1 MAKQIYISVTNDIVT
16 DQRVNK
22 VARTI
27 LSSGVSVT
35 LVGRI
40 RKGSLPIGTNQ
51 FKIKRFRMVFNRGAL
66 FYACFNFRLFFYL
79 LFRKMDLLL
88 ANDLDTLPA
97 NYLVSRIKRI
107 PLVYDSHEYFTGVP
121 ELQDREIVKGIWKWI
136 EKRIFPNLKYIYT
149 VSQSIADIY
158 KEEYNREVKVVRNL
172 SPGWKPV
179 NKPSRSELGI
189 AEGKRILILQGSGI
203 NIERG
208 AEEAVEAMLY
218 VENAILLIIGEGDVM
233 DQLKK
238 SVDQMDLSGKILF
251 INKMSYAKLL
261 EYTSLGDVGLTLD
274 KDTNLNYR
282 YSLPNKLFDYIQARV
297 PVLASKLV
305 EVEKIIR
312 NYKIGELI
320 DSHEPK
326 YIAEKLNFML
336 DSEDKRRE
344 WKKNL
349 EKAAEELC
357 WENEERKLIEI
368 FENAGLTFE
377 DKAENMLF
385 YL

>member
-1 MAKQIYISVTNDIVT
+1 MAKQIYISVTNDILS

-27 LSSGVSVT
+27 LSSGVSVA

-40 RKGSLPIGTNQ
+40 RKGSFPVGTNP

-121 ELQDREIVKGIWKWI
+121 ELQNRKIVKGIWKWI

-149 VSQSIADIY
+149 VNQSIADLY
-158 KEEYNREVKVVRNL
+158 KEEYNKDVKVVRNL

-179 NKPSRSELGI
+179 NKPSRSKLGI
-189 AEGKRILILQGSGI
+189 PEGKRILILQGSGI

-218 VENAILLIIGEGDVM
+218 IENAILLIIGEGDVI

-238 SVDQMDLSGKILF
+238 SADQMDLSGKILF
-251 INKMSYAKLL
+251 INKMPYAKLL

-312 NYKIGELI
+312 NYEIGELI

-326 YIAEKLNFML
+326 HIAEKLNFML

-344 WKKNL
+344 WKRNL
-349 EKAAEELC
+349 EQAAEELC
-357 WENEERKLIEI
+357 WENEEKKLIEI
-368 FENAGLTFE
+368 FESAGLDFI
-377 DKAENMLF
+377 D
-385 YL
+385 

>member
-1 MAKQIYISVTNDIVT
+1 MVRRIYISVTNDIVT

-27 LSSGVSVT
+27 LSSGVSVA

-40 RKGSLPIGTNQ
+40 RKGSLPIGTTPL
-51 FKIKRFRMVFNRGAL
+51 KIKRFRMVFNRGAL

-121 ELQDREIVKGIWKWI
+121 ELQDRKIVKGIWKWI

-149 VSQSIADIY
+149 VSQSIADLY

-172 SPGWKPV
+172 SLGWKSV

-189 AEGKRILILQGSGI
+189 AAGKRILILQGSGI

-233 DQLKK
+233 DQLKN
-238 SVDQMDLSGKILF
+238 SVDQMDLRGKVLF
-251 INKMSYAKLL
+251 LNKMTYAKLL

-305 EVEKIIR
+305 EVEKIIMDY
-312 NYKIGELI
+312 NIGELI

-326 YIAEKLNFML
+326 HIAEKLNFML

-344 WKKNL
+344 WKRNL

-357 WENEERKLIEI
+357 WENEEGKLIEI
-368 FENAGLTFE
+368 FENAGLIF
-377 DKAENMLF
+377 KNKC
-385 YL
+385 

>member
-1 MAKQIYISVTNDIVT
+1 MTKQIYISVTNDIVT

-40 RKGSLPIGTNQ
+40 RKGSLPVGTNPC
-51 FKIKRFRMVFNRGAL
+51 KIKRFRMVFNRGAL

-121 ELQDREIVKGIWKWI
+121 ELQDREIVKGIWKLI

-149 VSQSIADIY
+149 VSQSIADLY

-238 SVDQMDLSGKILF
+238 SVDQMNLSGKILF

-282 YSLPNKLFDYIQARV
+282 CRLPNKLFDYIQARV

-312 NYKIGELI
+312 NYEIGELI

-326 YIAEKLNFML
+326 HIAEKINFML
-336 DSEDKRRE
+336 DSKDKRRE

-349 EKAAEELC
+349 EQAAEELC
-357 WENEERKLIEI
+357 WENEEGKLIEI
-368 FENAGLTFE
+368 FENAGLTF
-377 DKAENMLF
+377 KNKC
-385 YL
+385 

>member
-27 LSSGVSVT
+27 LSSGVSVA

-40 RKGSLPIGTNQ
+40 RKGSLPIGTNP

-66 FYACFNFRLFFYL
+66 FYASFNFRLFFYL

-107 PLVYDSHEYFTGVP
+107 PLVYDSHEYFTEVP
-121 ELQDREIVKGIWKWI
+121 ELQDRKIVKGIWTWI

-149 VSQSIADIY
+149 VSQSIADLY

-172 SPGWKPV
+172 SLGWKPV

-251 INKMSYAKLL
+251 INKMPYAKLL

-312 NYKIGELI
+312 DYKIGELI

-326 YIAEKLNFML
+326 HIAEKLNFML
-336 DSEDKRRE
+336 NSEDKRRE

-349 EKAAEELC
+349 EQAAEELC
-357 WENEERKLIEI
+357 WENEEGKLIEI

-377 DKAENMLF
+377 NKPKI
-385 YL
+385 

>member
-1 MAKQIYISVTNDIVT
+1 MVRRIYISVTNDIVT

-27 LSSGVSVT
+27 LSSGVSVA

-40 RKGSLPIGTNQ
+40 RKGSLPIGTTPL
-51 FKIKRFRMVFNRGAL
+51 KIKRFRMVFNRGAL

-121 ELQDREIVKGIWKWI
+121 ELQDRKIVKGIWKWI

-149 VSQSIADIY
+149 VSQSIADLY

-172 SPGWKPV
+172 SLGWKSV

-189 AEGKRILILQGSGI
+189 AAGKRILILQGSGI

-233 DQLKK
+233 DQLKN
-238 SVDQMDLSGKILF
+238 SVDQMDLRGKVLF
-251 INKMSYAKLL
+251 LNKMTYAKLL

-305 EVEKIIR
+305 EVEKIIMDY
-312 NYKIGELI
+312 NIGELI

-326 YIAEKLNFML
+326 HIAEKLNFML

-344 WKKNL
+344 WKRNL

-357 WENEERKLIEI
+357 WENEEGKLIEI

-377 DKAENMLF
+377 NKSKI
-385 YL
+385 

>member
-27 LSSGVSVT
+27 LSSGVSVA
-35 LVGRI
+35 LVGRV
-40 RKGSLPIGTNQ
+40 RKGSLPVGKNP
-51 FKIKRFRMVFNRGAL
+51 FNIKRFRMVFNRGAL

-121 ELQDREIVKGIWKWI
+121 ELQDRKIVKGIWKWI

-149 VSQSIADIY
+149 VSQSIADLY

-172 SPGWKPV
+172 SLGWKPV

-218 VENAILLIIGEGDVM
+218 IENAILLIIGEGDVM

-251 INKMSYAKLL
+251 INKMPYAKLL

-326 YIAEKLNFML
+326 HIAEKLNFML

-349 EKAAEELC
+349 EQAAEELC
-357 WENEERKLIEI
+357 WENEEGKLIEI
-368 FENAGLTFE
+368 FENAGLTF
-377 DKAENMLF
+377 KNKC
-385 YL
+385 

>member
-1 MAKQIYISVTNDIVT
+1 
-16 DQRVNK
+16 
-22 VARTI
+22 
-27 LSSGVSVT
+27 
-35 LVGRI
+35 
-40 RKGSLPIGTNQ
+40 
-51 FKIKRFRMVFNRGAL
+51 MVFNRGAL

-97 NYLVSRIKRI
+97 NYIVSRIKRI

-121 ELQDREIVKGIWKWI
+121 ELQDRKIVKGIWKWI

-149 VSQSIADIY
+149 VSQSIADLY

-172 SPGWKPV
+172 SLGWKSV

-189 AEGKRILILQGSGI
+189 AAGKRILILQGSGI

-233 DQLKK
+233 DQLKN
-238 SVDQMDLSGKILF
+238 SVDQMDLRGKVLF
-251 INKMSYAKLL
+251 LNKMTYAKLL

-305 EVEKIIR
+305 EVEKIIMDY
-312 NYKIGELI
+312 NIGELI

-326 YIAEKLNFML
+326 HIAEKLNFML

-344 WKKNL
+344 WKRNL

-357 WENEERKLIEI
+357 WENEEGKLIEI

-377 DKAENMLF
+377 NKSKI
-385 YL
+385 

>member
-1 MAKQIYISVTNDIVT
+1 MVKQIYISVTNDIVT

-27 LSSGVSVT
+27 LSSGISVA
-35 LVGRI
+35 LVGRV
-40 RKGSLPIGTNQ
+40 RKGSLPVGTNP
-51 FKIKRFRMVFNRGAL
+51 FKIKRFRMVFSRGAL

-79 LFRKMDLLL
+79 LFRKMDMLL

-121 ELQDREIVKGIWKWI
+121 ELQDRKIVKGIWKWI

-149 VSQSIADIY
+149 VSQSIADLY

-172 SPGWKPV
+172 SLGWKPV

-189 AEGKRILILQGSGI
+189 AEEKRILILQGSGI

-251 INKMSYAKLL
+251 INKIPYAKLL

-297 PVLASKLV
+297 PVLASKLT

-312 NYKIGELI
+312 NYKIGEVI

-326 YIAEKLNFML
+326 HIAEKLNFML

-349 EKAAEELC
+349 EQAAEELC
-357 WENEERKLIEI
+357 WENEEGKLIEI
-368 FENAGLTFE
+368 FESVGLTF
-377 DKAENMLF
+377 KKKK
-385 YL
+385 

>member
-1 MAKQIYISVTNDIVT
+1 MTKQIYISVTNDIVT

-27 LSSGVSVT
+27 LSSGVSVA

-40 RKGSLPIGTNQ
+40 RKGSLPIGTNP

-79 LFRKMDLLL
+79 LFRKIDLLL

-121 ELQDREIVKGIWKWI
+121 ELQDRKIVKGIWKRI

-149 VSQSIADIY
+149 VSQSIADLY

-172 SPGWKPV
+172 SPRWKPV
-179 NKPSRSELGI
+179 NKPYRSELGI
-189 AEGKRILILQGSGI
+189 SEGKRILVLQGSGI

-251 INKMSYAKLL
+251 INKMPYAKLL

-312 NYKIGELI
+312 NYEIGELI

-326 YIAEKLNFML
+326 HIAEKLNFML

-349 EKAAEELC
+349 EQAAEELC
-357 WENEERKLIEI
+357 WENEEKKLIEI
-368 FENAGLTFE
+368 LESVGLSFENKQKKF
-377 DKAENMLF
+377 KNS
-385 YL
+385 

>member
-1 MAKQIYISVTNDIVT
+1 MVRQIYISVTNDIVT

-27 LSSGVSVT
+27 LSSGVSVA

-40 RKGSLPIGTNQ
+40 RKGSLPIGTNP

-79 LFRKMDLLL
+79 LLRKIDLLL

-107 PLVYDSHEYFTGVP
+107 PLVYDSHEYFTEVP
-121 ELQDREIVKGIWKWI
+121 ELQDRKIVKGIWKWI

-149 VSQSIADIY
+149 VSQSIADLY
-158 KEEYNREVKVVRNL
+158 KEEYNKEVKVVRNL
-172 SPGWKPV
+172 SLEWKPV
-179 NKPSRSELGI
+179 KKPSRSELGI

-208 AEEAVEAMLY
+208 AEEAIEAMLY
-218 VENAILLIIGEGDVM
+218 VENVILLIIGEGDVM

-251 INKMSYAKLL
+251 INKMPYAKLL

-312 NYKIGELI
+312 DYNIGELI

-326 YIAEKLNFML
+326 HIAEKLNFML

-349 EKAAEELC
+349 EQAAEELC
-357 WENEERKLIEI
+357 WENEEGKLIEI
-368 FENAGLTFE
+368 FKSAGLTFI
-377 DKAENMLF
+377 
-385 YL
+385 

>member
-1 MAKQIYISVTNDIVT
+1 MVKQIYISVTNDIVT

-27 LSSGVSVT
+27 LSSGVSVA

-40 RKGSLPIGTNQ
+40 RKGSLPIGTNP

-79 LFRKMDLLL
+79 LFRKMNLLI

-107 PLVYDSHEYFTGVP
+107 PLIYDSHEYFTEVP
-121 ELQDREIVKGIWKWI
+121 ELQNRKIVKGIWKWI

-149 VSQSIADIY
+149 VSQSIADLY

-172 SPGWKPV
+172 SLGWKPV
-179 NKPSRSELGI
+179 NKPSKSELGI

-238 SVDQMDLSGKILF
+238 SADQMDLSGKILF
-251 INKMSYAKLL
+251 INKMPYAKLL

-326 YIAEKLNFML
+326 HIAEKLNFML

-349 EKAAEELC
+349 ERAAEELC
-357 WENEERKLIEI
+357 WENEEGKLIEI
-368 FENAGLTFE
+368 FGNAGLTFE
-377 DKAENMLF
+377 DKQK
-385 YL
+385 

>member
-1 MAKQIYISVTNDIVT
+1 MVRQIYISVTNDIVT

-27 LSSGVSVT
+27 LSSGVSVA

-40 RKGSLPIGTNQ
+40 RKGSLPIGTNP

-66 FYACFNFRLFFYL
+66 FYASFNFRLFFYL

-107 PLVYDSHEYFTGVP
+107 PLVYDSHEYFTEVP
-121 ELQDREIVKGIWKWI
+121 ELQDRKIVKGIWTWI

-149 VSQSIADIY
+149 VSQSIADLY

-172 SPGWKPV
+172 SLGWKPV

-251 INKMSYAKLL
+251 INKMPYAKLL

-297 PVLASKLV
+297 PVLASKLM

-312 NYKIGELI
+312 DYKIGELI

-326 YIAEKLNFML
+326 HIAEKLNFML

-349 EKAAEELC
+349 EQAAEELC
-357 WENEERKLIEI
+357 WENEEGKLIEI

-377 DKAENMLF
+377 NKLKI
-385 YL
+385 

>member
-1 MAKQIYISVTNDIVT
+1 MVEYLIFMAKQIYISVTNDIVT

-27 LSSGVSVT
+27 LSSGASVA
-35 LVGRI
+35 LVGRV
-40 RKGSLPIGTNQ
+40 RKGGLPVGTNP
-51 FKIKRFRMVFNRGAL
+51 FNIKRFRMIFNRGAL

-79 LFRKMDLLL
+79 LFRKIDLLL

-121 ELQDREIVKGIWKWI
+121 ELQDRKIIKGIWKWI

-149 VSQSIADIY
+149 VSQSIADLY

-172 SPGWKPV
+172 SRGWKPM

-218 VENAILLIIGEGDVM
+218 VENAILLIIGEGDVVN
-233 DQLKK
+233 QLKK
-238 SVDQMDLSGKILF
+238 SVDQMDLSRKILF
-251 INKMSYAKLL
+251 INKMPYAKLL

-312 NYKIGELI
+312 DYKIGELI

-326 YIAEKLNFML
+326 HIAEKLNFML

-349 EKAAEELC
+349 EQAAEELC
-357 WENEERKLIEI
+357 WENEEGKLIEI
-368 FENAGLTFE
+368 LDSVGLTFE
-377 DKAENMLF
+377 KKG
-385 YL
+385 

>member
-1 MAKQIYISVTNDIVT
+1 MVKQIYISVTNDIVT

-27 LSSGVSVT
+27 LSSGVSVA

-40 RKGSLPIGTNQ
+40 RKGSFPVGTNP

-79 LFRKMDLLL
+79 LFRKIDLLL

-121 ELQDREIVKGIWKWI
+121 ELQNRKIVKGIWKWI

-149 VSQSIADIY
+149 VSQSIADLY

-179 NKPSRSELGI
+179 NKPYRSELGI
-189 AEGKRILILQGSGI
+189 SEGKRILVLQGSGI

-218 VENAILLIIGEGDVM
+218 VENAILLIIGEGDVI

-238 SVDQMDLSGKILF
+238 SVDQMDLSGMILF
-251 INKMSYAKLL
+251 INKMPYAKLL

-312 NYKIGELI
+312 NYEIGELI

-326 YIAEKLNFML
+326 HIAEKLNFML

-349 EKAAEELC
+349 EQAAEELC
-357 WENEERKLIEI
+357 WENEEGKLIEI
-368 FENAGLTFE
+368 FEKAGLTFE
-377 DKAENMLF
+377 DKSKI
-385 YL
+385 

>member
-1 MAKQIYISVTNDIVT
+1 MTKQIYISVTNDIVT
-16 DQRVNK
+16 DQRVKK

-27 LSSGVSVT
+27 LSSGVSVA

-40 RKGSLPIGTNQ
+40 RKGSLPIGTNP

-66 FYACFNFRLFFYL
+66 FYACFNVRLFFYL
-79 LFRKMDLLL
+79 LFRKIDLLL

-121 ELQDREIVKGIWKWI
+121 ELQDRKIVKGIWKWI

-149 VSQSIADIY
+149 VSRSIATLY
-158 KEEYNREVKVVRNL
+158 KEEYNREVNVVRNL
-172 SPGWKPV
+172 SLGWKPV

-233 DQLKK
+233 NQLKK

-251 INKMSYAKLL
+251 INKMPYAKLL

-312 NYKIGELI
+312 NYEIGELI
-320 DSHEPK
+320 NSHEPK
-326 YIAEKLNFML
+326 HIAEKLNFML

-349 EKAAEELC
+349 EQAAEELC
-357 WENEERKLIEI
+357 WENEEGKLIEI

-377 DKAENMLF
+377 KKG
-385 YL
+385 

>member
-1 MAKQIYISVTNDIVT
+1 MTKQIYISVTNDIVT

-27 LSSGVSVT
+27 LSSSVSVA

-40 RKGSLPIGTNQ
+40 RKGSLPIGTNP
-51 FKIKRFRMVFNRGAL
+51 FKIKQFRMVFNRGAL

-79 LFRKMDLLL
+79 LFRKIDLLL

-121 ELQDREIVKGIWKWI
+121 ELQDRKIVKGIWKWI

-149 VSQSIADIY
+149 VSQSIADLY

-172 SPGWKPV
+172 SLEWKPV

-208 AEEAVEAMLY
+208 GEEAVEAMLY
-218 VENAILLIIGEGDVM
+218 VENAILLIIGEGDVI

-238 SVDQMDLSGKILF
+238 SVDQMDLIEKILF
-251 INKMSYAKLL
+251 INKMPYAKLL

-312 NYKIGELI
+312 NYEIGELI

-326 YIAEKLNFML
+326 HIAEKINFML
-336 DSEDKRRE
+336 DSKDKRRE

-349 EKAAEELC
+349 EQAAEELC
-357 WENEERKLIEI
+357 WENEEGKLIEI
-368 FENAGLTFE
+368 FENAGLTF
-377 DKAENMLF
+377 KNKC
-385 YL
+385 

>member
-1 MAKQIYISVTNDIVT
+1 MTKQVYISVTNDIVT

-22 VARTI
+22 AARTI
-27 LSSGVSVT
+27 LSSGVSVA
-35 LVGRI
+35 LVGRV
-40 RKGSLPIGTNQ
+40 RKGSLPIGTNP

-66 FYACFNFRLFFYL
+66 FYASFNFRLFFYL
-79 LFRKMDLLL
+79 LFRKIDLLL

-121 ELQDREIVKGIWKWI
+121 ELQDRKIVKGIWKWI

-149 VSQSIADIY
+149 ISQSIADLY
-158 KEEYNREVKVVRNL
+158 KEEYNRDVKVVRNL
-172 SPGWKPV
+172 SFGWKPV

-238 SVDQMDLSGKILF
+238 SADQMDLSGKILF
-251 INKMSYAKLL
+251 INKMPYAKLL

-326 YIAEKLNFML
+326 HIAEKLNFML

-349 EKAAEELC
+349 EQAAEELC
-357 WENEERKLIEI
+357 WENEEGKLIEI

-377 DKAENMLF
+377 DK
-385 YL
+385 

>member
-27 LSSGVSVT
+27 LSSGVSVA

-40 RKGSLPIGTNQ
+40 RKGSFPVGTNP
-51 FKIKRFRMVFNRGAL
+51 FKITRFRMVFNRGAL
-66 FYACFNFRLFFYL
+66 FYACFNFRLFFFL

-121 ELQDREIVKGIWKWI
+121 ELQDRKIVKGIWKWI

-149 VSQSIADIY
+149 VSQSIADLY

-179 NKPSRSELGI
+179 NKPYRSELGI
-189 AEGKRILILQGSGI
+189 AEGKRILVLQGSGI

-218 VENAILLIIGEGDVM
+218 VENAILLIIGEGDVI

-251 INKMSYAKLL
+251 INKMPYAKLL

-312 NYKIGELI
+312 NYEIGELI

-326 YIAEKLNFML
+326 HIAEKLNFML

-344 WKKNL
+344 WKRNL
-349 EKAAEELC
+349 EQAAEELC
-357 WENEERKLIEI
+357 WENEEGKLIEI
-368 FENAGLTFE
+368 FENAGLAFI
-377 DKAENMLF
+377 
-385 YL
+385 

>member
-1 MAKQIYISVTNDIVT
+1 MVRQIYISVTNDIVT

-27 LSSGVSVT
+27 LSSGVSVA

-40 RKGSLPIGTNQ
+40 RKGSLPIGTNP

-66 FYACFNFRLFFYL
+66 FYACFNLRLFFYL
-79 LFRKMDLLL
+79 LFRKIDLLL

-97 NYLVSRIKRI
+97 NYIVSRIKRI

-121 ELQDREIVKGIWKWI
+121 ELQDRKIVKGIWKWI

-149 VSQSIADIY
+149 VSQSIADLY
-158 KEEYNREVKVVRNL
+158 KEEYNKEVKVVRNL
-172 SPGWKPV
+172 SLEWKPV
-179 NKPSRSELGI
+179 KKPSRSELGI

-208 AEEAVEAMLY
+208 AEEAVESMLY
-218 VENAILLIIGEGDVM
+218 VENVILLIIGEGDVM

-238 SVDQMDLSGKILF
+238 NVDQMDLSGKILF
-251 INKMSYAKLL
+251 INKMPYAKLL

-312 NYKIGELI
+312 DYNIGELI

-326 YIAEKLNFML
+326 HIAEKLNFML
-336 DSEDKRRE
+336 DSENKRRE

-357 WENEERKLIEI
+357 WENEEKKLIEI
-368 FENAGLTFE
+368 LESAGLTFK
-377 DKAENMLF
+377 DKQK
-385 YL
+385 

>member
-27 LSSGVSVT
+27 LSSGVSVA
-35 LVGRI
+35 LVGRV
-40 RKGSLPIGTNQ
+40 RKGSLPVGTNP
-51 FKIKRFRMVFNRGAL
+51 FKIKRFRMVFSRGAL

-79 LFRKMDLLL
+79 LFRKMDMLL

-107 PLVYDSHEYFTGVP
+107 PLIYDSHEYFTGVP
-121 ELQDREIVKGIWKWI
+121 ELQDRKIVKGIWKWI

-149 VSQSIADIY
+149 VSQSIADLY

-172 SPGWKPV
+172 SLGWKPV
-179 NKPSRSELGI
+179 NKPSRYELGI
-189 AEGKRILILQGSGI
+189 AEEKRILILQGSGI

-251 INKMSYAKLL
+251 INKMPYAKLL
-261 EYTSLGDVGLTLD
+261 EYTSLGDVGLTFD

-312 NYKIGELI
+312 NYEIGELI

-326 YIAEKLNFML
+326 HIAEKINFML

-349 EKAAEELC
+349 EQAAEELC
-357 WENEERKLIEI
+357 WENEEKKLIEI
-368 FENAGLTFE
+368 LEYAGLTFI
-377 DKAENMLF
+377 
-385 YL
+385 

>member
-1 MAKQIYISVTNDIVT
+1 MIKQVYISVTNDIVT

-27 LSSGVSVT
+27 LSSGVSVA

-40 RKGSLPIGTNQ
+40 RKGSLPIGTTPL
-51 FKIKRFRMVFNRGAL
+51 KIKRFRMVFNRGAL

-121 ELQDREIVKGIWKWI
+121 ELQDRKIVKGIWKLI

-149 VSQSIADIY
+149 VSQSIADLY

-172 SPGWKPV
+172 SLGWKPV

-189 AEGKRILILQGSGI
+189 GEGKRILILQGSGI

-218 VENAILLIIGEGDVM
+218 VENVILLIIGEGDIM

-251 INKMSYAKLL
+251 INKMPYAKLL

-312 NYKIGELI
+312 NYEIGELI

-326 YIAEKLNFML
+326 HIAEKINFML

-349 EKAAEELC
+349 EQAAEELC
-357 WENEERKLIEI
+357 WENEEKKLIEVL
-368 FENAGLTFE
+368 ESAGLTFE
-377 DKAENMLF
+377 NKQKKFKNL
-385 YL
+385 

>member
-27 LSSGVSVT
+27 LSSGVSVA
-35 LVGRI
+35 LVGRV
-40 RKGSLPIGTNQ
+40 RKGSFPVGTNP
-51 FKIKRFRMVFNRGAL
+51 FNIKRFRMVFNRGAL

-121 ELQDREIVKGIWKWI
+121 ELQDRKIVKGIWKWI

-149 VSQSIADIY
+149 VSQSIADLY

-172 SPGWKPV
+172 SLGWKPV

-218 VENAILLIIGEGDVM
+218 IENAILLIIGEGDVM

-251 INKMSYAKLL
+251 INKMPYAKLL

-326 YIAEKLNFML
+326 HIAEKLNFML

-349 EKAAEELC
+349 EQAAEELC
-357 WENEERKLIEI
+357 WENEEGKLIEI
-368 FENAGLTFE
+368 FENAGLTF
-377 DKAENMLF
+377 KNKC
-385 YL
+385 

>member
-1 MAKQIYISVTNDIVT
+1 MVRRIYISVTNDIVT

-27 LSSGVSVT
+27 LSSGVSVA

-40 RKGSLPIGTNQ
+40 RKGSLPIGTTPL
-51 FKIKRFRMVFNRGAL
+51 KIKRFRMVFNRGAL

-97 NYLVSRIKRI
+97 NYIVSRIKRI

-121 ELQDREIVKGIWKWI
+121 ELQDRKIVKGIWKRI

-149 VSQSIADIY
+149 VSQSIADLY

-172 SPGWKPV
+172 SLGWKSV

-189 AEGKRILILQGSGI
+189 AAGKRILILQGSGI

-233 DQLKK
+233 DQLKN
-238 SVDQMDLSGKILF
+238 SVDQMDLRGKVLF
-251 INKMSYAKLL
+251 LNKMTYAKLL

-305 EVEKIIR
+305 EVEKIIMDY
-312 NYKIGELI
+312 NIGELI

-326 YIAEKLNFML
+326 HIAEKLNFML

-344 WKKNL
+344 WKRNL

-357 WENEERKLIEI
+357 WENEEGKLIEI

-377 DKAENMLF
+377 NKSKI
-385 YL
+385 

>member
-1 MAKQIYISVTNDIVT
+1 MAKQIYISVTNDIIT

-27 LSSGVSVT
+27 LSSGVLVA

-40 RKGSLPIGTNQ
+40 RKGSLPVGTNP

-121 ELQDREIVKGIWKWI
+121 ELQDRKIVKGIWKWI

-149 VSQSIADIY
+149 VSQSIADLY

-238 SVDQMDLSGKILF
+238 SLDQMDLSGKILF
-251 INKMSYAKLL
+251 INKMPYAKLL

-312 NYKIGELI
+312 NYEIGELI

-326 YIAEKLNFML
+326 HIAEKLNFML

-357 WENEERKLIEI
+357 WENEEEKLIEVL
-368 FENAGLTFE
+368 ESAGLTF
-377 DKAENMLF
+377 KNKS
-385 YL
+385 

>member
-1 MAKQIYISVTNDIVT
+1 
-16 DQRVNK
+16 
-22 VARTI
+22 
-27 LSSGVSVT
+27 
-35 LVGRI
+35 
-40 RKGSLPIGTNQ
+40 
-51 FKIKRFRMVFNRGAL
+51 MVFNRGAL

-121 ELQDREIVKGIWKWI
+121 ELQDRKIVRGIWKWI
-136 EKRIFPNLKYIYT
+136 ERRIFPNLKYIYT
-149 VSQSIADIY
+149 VSQSIADLY

-179 NKPSRSELGI
+179 NKPSGSELEI
-189 AEGKRILILQGSGI
+189 TEGKRILILQGSGI

-218 VENAILLIIGEGDVM
+218 VENAIFLIIGEGDVM

-251 INKMSYAKLL
+251 INKMPYAKLL

-312 NYKIGELI
+312 NYNIGELI

-326 YIAEKLNFML
+326 HIAEKLNFML

-357 WENEERKLIEI
+357 WENEEGKLIEI
-368 FENAGLTFE
+368 LENAGLTF
-377 DKAENMLF
+377 KKKK
-385 YL
+385 

>member
-1 MAKQIYISVTNDIVT
+1 MVRQIYISVTNDIVT

-27 LSSGVSVT
+27 LSSGVSVA

-40 RKGSLPIGTNQ
+40 RKGSLPIGTNP

-66 FYACFNFRLFFYL
+66 FYACFNLRLFFYL

-97 NYLVSRIKRI
+97 NYIVSRIKRI

-121 ELQDREIVKGIWKWI
+121 ELQDRKIVKGIWKWI

-149 VSQSIADIY
+149 VSQSIADLY

-172 SPGWKPV
+172 SLGWKPV
-179 NKPSRSELGI
+179 NKPSISELGI
-189 AEGKRILILQGSGI
+189 TEGKRILILQGSGI

-208 AEEAVEAMLY
+208 AEEAVESMLY
-218 VENAILLIIGEGDVM
+218 VENVILLIIGEGDVM

-238 SVDQMDLSGKILF
+238 SVDEMDLRGKILF
-251 INKMSYAKLL
+251 INKMPYAKLL

-312 NYKIGELI
+312 NYEIGELI

-326 YIAEKLNFML
+326 HIAEKLNFML
-336 DSEDKRRE
+336 DSENKRRE

-368 FENAGLTFE
+368 FKNAGLTFK
-377 DKAENMLF
+377 DKQK
-385 YL
+385 

>member
-27 LSSGVSVT
+27 LSSGVSVA
-35 LVGRI
+35 LVGRV
-40 RKGSLPIGTNQ
+40 RKGSLPIGTNP

-121 ELQDREIVKGIWKWI
+121 ELQDRKIVKGIWKWI

-149 VSQSIADIY
+149 VSQSIADLY

-172 SPGWKPV
+172 SLGWKPV
-179 NKPSRSELGI
+179 NKSSRSELGI

-251 INKMSYAKLL
+251 INKMPYAKLL

-326 YIAEKLNFML
+326 HIAEKLNFML

-349 EKAAEELC
+349 EQAAEELC
-357 WENEERKLIEI
+357 WENEEKKLIEI
-368 FENAGLTFE
+368 LESVGLSFENKQKKF
-377 DKAENMLF
+377 KNS
-385 YL
+385 

>member
-1 MAKQIYISVTNDIVT
+1 MTKQIYISVTNDIVT

-27 LSSGVSVT
+27 LSSGVSVA

-40 RKGSLPIGTNQ
+40 RKGSSPIGTNP

-121 ELQDREIVKGIWKWI
+121 ELQDRKIVKGIWKWI

-149 VSQSIADIY
+149 VSQSIADLY

-172 SPGWKPV
+172 STGWKSV

-189 AEGKRILILQGSGI
+189 AAGKRILILQGSGI

-218 VENAILLIIGEGDVM
+218 VENVILLIIGEGDVI

-238 SVDQMDLSGKILF
+238 SVDQMDLRGKVLF
-251 INKMSYAKLL
+251 LNKMTYAKLL

-312 NYKIGELI
+312 NYEIGELI

-326 YIAEKLNFML
+326 HIAEKINFML

-349 EKAAEELC
+349 EQAAEELC
-357 WENEERKLIEI
+357 WENEEGKLIEI

-377 DKAENMLF
+377 NKSKI
-385 YL
+385 